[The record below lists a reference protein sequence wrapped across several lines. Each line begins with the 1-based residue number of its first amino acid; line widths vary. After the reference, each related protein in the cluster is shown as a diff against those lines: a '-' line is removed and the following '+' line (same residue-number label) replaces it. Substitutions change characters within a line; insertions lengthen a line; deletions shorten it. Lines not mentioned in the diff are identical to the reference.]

1 MIGVNRV
8 PFQKIQCQE
17 RRSMKNDSHACA
29 MSVVKTMSVAY
40 IAIPSNTKRIGRL
53 LSTKDNVNGY
63 NVPPLRPATTSRAMT
78 ASSEWQKGI
87 RKLAAVKI
95 HAHAKSTR
103 LGPRRPPRYTEKG
116 PINIMEALN
125 VVLIQA
131 PSSTPRCNA
140 PRMSARPTLIK
151 RPVHVAMSAPRSTP
165 ATPSNGR
172 VVTVGRVSCVLAS
185 GPVIDGHPLVL
196 QLRRYER

>member
-1 MIGVNRV
+1 MIGVRMA

-17 RRSMKNDSHACA
+17 RRSIKNDSHACA
-29 MSVVKTMSVAY
+29 ISVVKMMSAAY
-40 IAIPSNTKRIGRL
+40 IAIPNSTKRIGRF
-53 LSTKDNVNGY
+53 LSKKDNVNGE
-63 NVPPLRPATTSRAMT
+63 NVPALRPPITRRAIT
-78 ASSEWQKGI
+78 ISNEWQKGI
-87 RKLAAVKI
+87 KKLTTVKI

-125 VVLIQA
+125 AVLIQD

-140 PRMSARPTLIK
+140 PRMSASPTLIN

-165 ATPSNGR
+165 ATPSR
-172 VVTVGRVSCVLAS
+172 VCRHHRLSVMRVDFGTCHRSPPDCPPAF
-185 GPVIDGHPLVL
+185 PV
-196 QLRRYER
+196 